1 MLEKIYDTIRG
12 ILYYKMPK
20 NAEGK
25 VVIYDRVVQ
34 GWYFGDRDVKPS
46 SLSIIV
52 YGSTVPVSDVAFGLQ
67 EVEHKI
73 TIGVDAGADNSEI
86 SERQA
91 QELAR
96 VVYEVLKSY
105 RNLWIM
111 DLCPICGKWSMTP
124 RHFIEDHGTLM
135 APFVTASTTNF
146 NNLWSQN
153 HSASAPTLPDSGLAA
168 DAYIRLYEAVRNND
182 VVANLSTE
190 GKNNILQMQKDLINP
205 LRLLYGIKTTD
216 VKPSDDGR
224 GQQLLRQGQ
233 FTLSAKE
240 IIKVVNLGPDDVPI
254 EAV

>member
-1 MLEKIYDTIRG
+1 M
-12 ILYYKMPK
+12 
-20 NAEGK
+20 
-25 VVIYDRVVQ
+25 
-34 GWYFGDRDVKPS
+34 
-46 SLSIIV
+46 
-52 YGSTVPVSDVAFGLQ
+52 
-67 EVEHKI
+67 
-73 TIGVDAGADNSEI
+73 
-86 SERQA
+86 
-91 QELAR
+91 
-96 VVYEVLKSY
+96 
-105 RNLWIM
+105 
-111 DLCPICGKWSMTP
+111 
-124 RHFIEDHGTLM
+124 
-135 APFVTASTTNF
+135 
-146 NNLWSQN
+146 
-153 HSASAPTLPDSGLAA
+153 PDSGLAA